1 MEGDEPYTDLELDY
15 YACLTQLDTAVGEV
29 IRSLEE
35 NGYYENTFVMLA
47 SDNGEF
53 VFLQLYYNEFA
64 AMYASHLLFLFSTC
78 VSTHSN
84 MYLQS
89 HRP

>member
-53 VFLQLYYNEFA
+53 VFL
-64 AMYASHLLFLFSTC
+64 
-78 VSTHSN
+78 
-84 MYLQS
+84 
-89 HRP
+89 